1 MIYCLSQEISIY
13 LKPEKSSGKTQPFIS
28 IKFFDDIM
36 AELAGDEMERF
47 LCCSTCL
54 TDDKERYFFKIG
66 PGFLPLDSLET
77 CQSFQEED
85 EDDSGCTLDENHR
98 SLMAHSRAMRSQ
110 EKGRKEQEQMEF
122 EKKQEQKRQDQMERE
137 NREAKELE
145 REDHKQKE
153 HKQRVEAEKKKNR
166 GDGWNYG
173 MIIGNSEYDFPGLA
187 DLPAIKED
195 RKLITNT
202 LGNHESYNIDFSNSE
217 HPAIIDDFTN
227 VEDIIGQVEDF
238 MDEVEEKVTE
248 ARGDGGEADTL
259 LMFFLGHGGKVQGV
273 DCILGVDGKPYP
285 INSILHK
292 ILKKRCAKKVIMVLD
307 CCRNNLDSDRFNLS
321 KKEMKNATKFTSF
334 EKVIRIWSTQ
344 ETHKATARSGATFS
358 EALCAVL
365 EKSNEEIMMNNVEQI
380 LNNHWGEKQ
389 KQHLKGRVVY
399 KCKVDLDGDYES
411 VFPC

>member
-1 MIYCLSQEISIY
+1 
-13 LKPEKSSGKTQPFIS
+13 
-28 IKFFDDIM
+28 
-36 AELAGDEMERF
+36 
-47 LCCSTCL
+47 
-54 TDDKERYFFKIG
+54 
-66 PGFLPLDSLET
+66 
-77 CQSFQEED
+77 
-85 EDDSGCTLDENHR
+85 
-98 SLMAHSRAMRSQ
+98 MAHSRAMRSQ

-153 HKQRVEAEKKKNR
+153 HKQRVEAEKKKKR
-166 GDGWNYG
+166 ADGWNYG

-187 DLPAIKED
+187 DLPSIKED

-238 MDEVEEKVTE
+238 MDEVEEKVTK

-273 DCILGVDGKPYP
+273 DCILGVNGKPYP

-292 ILKKRCAKKVIMVLD
+292 ILKKRCAKKDIMVLD
-307 CCRNNLDSDRFNLS
+307 C
-321 KKEMKNATKFTSF
+321 
-334 EKVIRIWSTQ
+334 
-344 ETHKATARSGATFS
+344 
-358 EALCAVL
+358 
-365 EKSNEEIMMNNVEQI
+365 
-380 LNNHWGEKQ
+380 
-389 KQHLKGRVVY
+389 
-399 KCKVDLDGDYES
+399 
-411 VFPC
+411 